1 MHLCNQSTGSH
12 ECSAGL
18 VFFLVDKEAVSPD
31 GDSTTAP
38 PSQAS
43 EEHSEANSKQS
54 NNGRPHPIDAALE
67 MANNKM
73 KIQSEQ
79 LHSTATGKSHNG
91 DTVPKSH
98 PNKQATSAPESSYIN
113 GNEVNIDDASSI
125 RNKLESPTGSYDS
138 NNSNADNVPGQISSM
153 DITRMKKVFWSCHN
167 PKYLFDDYKY
177 CPIPNNIIFAF

>member
-1 MHLCNQSTGSH
+1 MHLCNKNPWSH
-12 ECSAGL
+12 EFSDGF
-18 VFFLVDKEAVSPD
+18 VSLVDKEAVSPD

-43 EEHSEANSKQS
+43 EHSEANSKQS

-67 MANNKM
+67 QQMANNKM

-79 LHSTATGKSHNG
+79 LHITATGKSHNG

-98 PNKQATSAPESSYIN
+98 PNKQATSATESSYIN
-113 GNEVNIDDASSI
+113 GNEVNIDDANSM

-138 NNSNADNVPGQISSM
+138 NNSNANNVPGQISSM
-153 DITRMKKVFWSCHN
+153 DITRMKKVFWSCYY
-167 PKYLFDDYKY
+167 PKYSIVISFLYNDIQVNLFSK
-177 CPIPNNIIFAF
+177 

>member
-1 MHLCNQSTGSH
+1 MHLCNKNPWSH
-12 ECSAGL
+12 EFSDGFVL
-18 VFFLVDKEAVSPD
+18 LVDKEAVSPD

-43 EEHSEANSKQS
+43 EHSEANSKQS

-79 LHSTATGKSHNG
+79 LLTATGKSHNG

-98 PNKQATSAPESSYIN
+98 PNKQATSAAESSYIN
-113 GNEVNIDDASSI
+113 GNEVNIDDASSM

-138 NNSNADNVPGQISSM
+138 NNSNANDVPGQISSM
-153 DITRMKKVFWSCHN
+153 DITRMKKVF
-167 PKYLFDDYKY
+167 
-177 CPIPNNIIFAF
+177 

>member
-1 MHLCNQSTGSH
+1 MHLCKENPWSQEFSDGF
-12 ECSAGL
+12 
-18 VFFLVDKEAVSPD
+18 VFLVDKEAVSPD

-43 EEHSEANSKQS
+43 EHSEANSKQS

-67 MANNKM
+67 QQTANNKM

-79 LHSTATGKSHNG
+79 LHITATGKSHNG

-98 PNKQATSAPESSYIN
+98 PNKLATSATESSYIN
-113 GNEVNIDDASSI
+113 GNEVNIDDANSM

-138 NNSNADNVPGQISSM
+138 NNSNANDVPGQISSM
-153 DITRMKKVFWSCHN
+153 DITRMKKVFWFCHY
-167 PKYLFDDYKY
+167 PKYSIVISFLYNDIQVNLYSK
-177 CPIPNNIIFAF
+177 